1 MPMSQQ
7 DRDRMTLSA
16 DDAGR
21 MIRNKTT
28 GELEQWDGTAWQIV
42 QTGTETNGGNF

>member
-1 MPMSQQ
+1 MALQ
-7 DRDRMTLSA
+7 A
-16 DDAGR
+16 EDAGR

-28 GELEQWDGTAWQIV
+28 GELEQWTGDRWEII